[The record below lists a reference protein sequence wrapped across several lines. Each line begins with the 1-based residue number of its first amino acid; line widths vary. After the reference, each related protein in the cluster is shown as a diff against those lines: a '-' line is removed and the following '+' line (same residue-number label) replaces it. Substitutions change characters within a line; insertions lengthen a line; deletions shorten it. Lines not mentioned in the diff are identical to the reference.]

1 MRHRSD
7 PSARPRASRSRAGPT
22 AATADRASNG
32 GAGAEPT
39 GPTRCGDGRARPGT
53 TRRGA
58 CPHDGDPPPRRRVAR
73 TPSYV
78 AFLPSLG
85 RADHTLTGPEALRYD
100 EVASLLSTELGRR
113 IVFEPDSLL
122 AHRRRLRAAGAES
135 ADVQLVIDATARMGL
150 AAEVTPDLERLLGRP
165 ATRLPAFVAAHRG
178 TWRPDRRSR
187 AWRGTPITAPP
198 RRLPAAGPPRAPVRR
213 GRGRRGAHAA
223 AAVGRRRG
231 RSARGLH
238 PLARRRRLTATG
250 GGQPSVASGRVTRRW
265 RW

>member
-58 CPHDGDPPPRRRVAR
+58 CPHDGDPPPRPRVAR

-165 ATRLPAFVAAHRG
+165 ATRLPAFVAASWWPTRPTCGGPSSSPSPTWSRASWCPCRGCRWTTPRSTCSWPTSARSSPTADRHR
-178 TWRPDRRSR
+178 WRSAVGDERSR
-187 AWRGTPITAPP
+187 
-198 RRLPAAGPPRAPVRR
+198 
-213 GRGRRGAHAA
+213 HAA
-223 AAVGRRRG
+223 VAVV
-231 RSARGLH
+231 RSR
-238 PLARRRRLTATG
+238 T
-250 GGQPSVASGRVTRRW
+250 TR
-265 RW
+265 